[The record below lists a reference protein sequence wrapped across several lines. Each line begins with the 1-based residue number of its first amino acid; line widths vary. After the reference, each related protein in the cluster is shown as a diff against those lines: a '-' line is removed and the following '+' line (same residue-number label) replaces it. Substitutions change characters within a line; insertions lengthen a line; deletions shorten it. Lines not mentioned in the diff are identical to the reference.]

1 MEASRLVVFWQNIM
15 LSSPVWFLVEV
26 VAKKPWRW
34 SLCSSMALAGFLPI
48 FTLIAFTF
56 GSVLSGFIVL
66 FIVEC
71 GLLTLAIASLLSSV
85 AVLVPAALV
94 LTLFIYVIYKS
105 IAMAVCAV
113 CWVLAL
119 PKATL
124 RRIKQE
130 VARVCTCVS
139 GIASKLCFWRNLNRK
154 RRKDKNSD
162 VRWRATHRIS
172 HRNSATGRGTNNPRE
187 RRNERSCRTR
197 DSNSRKSRGWCKWFS
212 GLFHTESDSR
222 NSASDRSLR
231 TCRHGYEIYLS
242 RSGTYYELACEV
254 CTRKWSA
261 STGSSSGCGSDS
273 FHTADEWL
281 VEDDN
286 GDIIPDYRDHE
297 SKMYEALLKRD
308 ICTGGYSYF

>member
-1 MEASRLVVFWQNIM
+1 MEASRLVVLWQKIM
-15 LSSPVWFLVEV
+15 LSPPVWFLVEV
-26 VAKKPWRW
+26 VVKKPWRC
-34 SLCSSMALAGFLPI
+34 SLYSSMALAGFLPI

-119 PKATL
+119 PKAIL

-130 VARVCTCVS
+130 VARVCMCVS

-154 RRKDKNSD
+154 RRKDNNSD

-172 HRNSATGRGTNNPRE
+172 HRNSATGRGTNNPRDK
-187 RRNERSCRTR
+187 RRNERACHTR
-197 DSNSRKSRGWCKWFS
+197 DSNSRKSRGWFKW
-212 GLFHTESDSR
+212 LFNTESDSS
-222 NSASDRSLR
+222 NSASDRSFR
-231 TCRHGYEIYLS
+231 SCRHGYEIYLS

-254 CTRKWSA
+254 CTRNWSA
-261 STGSSSGCGSDS
+261 STGSSSGSSSDS
-273 FHTADEWL
+273 FFTADEWL
-281 VEDDN
+281 IEDYN

-308 ICTGGYSYF
+308 FCTGGDSNY